1 MRKALFLFVSFLLMF
16 GGFVVDSHV
25 SNMCLNDGNPDG
37 AFFALIMGVL
47 HAAFACYF
55 FMQSVYA
62 YGDYRRALEQEAL
75 EQMRA
80 ARLEEDDQDW
90 RQSPIRD
97 ENGNNTGLYWS
108 AWDGPD
114 PSPNHDDE

>member
-37 AFFALIMGVL
+37 AFFALIMGIL

-75 EQMRA
+75 EKMRA
-80 ARLEEDDQDW
+80 AELEEDENLQET
-90 RQSPIRD
+90 PVVD
-97 ENGNNTGLYWS
+97 ENGNRVRGLSWVDHEDIFD
-108 AWDGPD
+108 A
-114 PSPNHDDE
+114 